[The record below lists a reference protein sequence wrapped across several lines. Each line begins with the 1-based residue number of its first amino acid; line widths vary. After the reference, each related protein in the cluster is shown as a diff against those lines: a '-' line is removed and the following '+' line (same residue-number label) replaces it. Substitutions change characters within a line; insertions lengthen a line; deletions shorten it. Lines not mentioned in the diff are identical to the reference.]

1 MHLVKKSSSF
11 CFQVTTR
18 LLINSTN
25 KSRSTSI
32 GTMLIYFRISPRL
45 LVINGMILEKL
56 NLVEQAKRILNIALW
71 LFLVD
76 STVNIDYIIEFYYS
90 IYTFVLIY
98 IVNNLH
104 RKRTRS
110 LIMFIRDNILHFA
123 SFTKYEGICTRNLIF
138 GMMKVRR

>member
-1 MHLVKKSSSF
+1 MHLVKKSFSF

-18 LLINSTN
+18 LLINSSN
-25 KSRSTSI
+25 KNRSTSI

-123 SFTKYEGICTRNLIF
+123 SFTKSEGICTGNLIF